1 MSRRRAGL
9 SALPAID
16 VATQTEWPEP
26 LLDALHQINDNPD
39 MALHDLQGLFY
50 ELPHTSHSLS
60 PWTAHL
66 TQVIVDR
73 HRAIHVTPDNLL
85 GLARRPEQPLGPAE

>member
-1 MSRRRAGL
+1 MSGRRSGL

-16 VATQTEWPEP
+16 IATQTERPQP
-26 LLDALHQINDNPD
+26 LLDALHKISANPD
-39 MALHDLQGLFY
+39 MTLHDLQRHSY
-50 ELPHTSHSLS
+50 ELPHTSHNLS

-66 TQVIVDR
+66 TQATIDR
-73 HRAIHVTPDNLL
+73 HHAIHATPDNLL

>member
-1 MSRRRAGL
+1 MSGRRAGL

-60 PWTAHL
+60 PWAAHAVSTVSSVKSL
-66 TQVIVDR
+66 SVV
-73 HRAIHVTPDNLL
+73 VTMTF
-85 GLARRPEQPLGPAE
+85 